1 MCADGVRVVVRADPE
16 GLFFKIVGTA
26 GIFVCAV
33 GDLVGFLALLRFCGG
48 EEEEEDDLLG
58 FVPLHRGPED

>member
-1 MCADGVRVVVRADPE
+1 MNICSAGCDRHTY
-16 GLFFKIVGTA
+16 LLILYHGTAA

>member
-1 MCADGVRVVVRADPE
+1 
-16 GLFFKIVGTA
+16 
-26 GIFVCAV
+26 V

-48 EEEEEDDLLG
+48 EEEEEEDDLLG